1 MKKKVFIVFALL
13 TACAVFAL
21 NSCGAEKPDVNKI
34 TVVGS
39 ESWFS
44 DYSVDGEIV
53 TIKCRITLKNEND
66 TTADFEIFG
75 DFSADKGTLLTDGV
89 LKGTDMGT
97 NVSRFRLKPDEEKA
111 FDVVFNGTF
120 AGTDRKNDRLTPDI
134 RIKIVDDK

>member
-1 MKKKVFIVFALL
+1 
-13 TACAVFAL
+13 
-21 NSCGAEKPDVNKI
+21 
-34 TVVGS
+34 VVGS

-44 DYSVDGEIV
+44 DYSVDSEIV

-111 FDVVFNGTF
+111 FDVVFNGSF
-120 AGTDRKNDRLTPDI
+120 AGTYRKNDRLTPDI